1 MILLIDIGNTNTVYS
16 LHDGN
21 NYLMNK
27 RIAPDEN
34 IQCIINDLIDYNIN
48 HIAIA
53 SVVPKMTDIYI
64 KILNENF
71 NIQPFLV
78 SYKNSN
84 IELKVESKQEVG
96 ADRICN
102 VKAAIK
108 KTKKNCIV
116 IDFGTATTYDVINNQ
131 QEFIGGAIAPGI
143 KVSGLYLIKKAA
155 LLKNTLLEF
164 PKKYIGKNTETNI
177 QSGIM
182 NSAIHG
188 IEGMILNIKKELNG
202 IDDDEV
208 DIILTGGFSKLI
220 SPKLSFNHHLE
231 TNLTI
236 EGIRLIYEENLN
248 G

>member
-16 LHDGN
+16 LYDGS
-21 NYLMNK
+21 NYIMNK
-27 RIAPDEN
+27 RISPEQN
-34 IQCIINDLIDYNIN
+34 LQYIIDDLINYNIT

-53 SVVPKMTDIYI
+53 SVVPKMTDVYL
-64 KILNENF
+64 KLFQKKLNLKAF
-71 NIQPFLV
+71 IV
-78 SYKNSN
+78 SYKNAN
-84 IELKVESKQEVG
+84 IKLMVESKKEVG

-116 IDFGTATTYDVINNQ
+116 VDFGTATTYDVINNKQ
-131 QEFIGGAIAPGI
+131 QFIGGAIAPGI
-143 KVSGLYLIKKAA
+143 QVSGLYLIEKAA
-155 LLKNTLLEF
+155 LLKETLLKF

-182 NSAIHG
+182 YSAIHG
-188 IEGMILNIKKELNG
+188 IEGMILNIKKELNN
-202 IDDDEV
+202 DS

-220 SPKLSFNHHLE
+220 SPNLSFEHNLVP
-231 TNLTI
+231 NLTI
-236 EGIRLIYEENLN
+236 DGIRLIHEENLN

>member
-1 MILLIDIGNTNTVYS
+1 MMLLIDIGNTNTVYS
-16 LHDGN
+16 LYDGN
-21 NYLMNK
+21 EYVMNK
-27 RIAPDEN
+27 RIAPDKN
-34 IQCIINDLIDYNIN
+34 IQCIINDSADYNIK

-53 SVVPKMTDIYI
+53 SVVPKITEKYI
-64 KILNENF
+64 NLLNKKF

-84 IELKVESKQEVG
+84 IKLKVESKKEVG
-96 ADRICN
+96 PDRICN

-116 IDFGTATTYDVINNQ
+116 IDFGTATTYDVINNDQ
-131 QEFIGGAIAPGI
+131 QFIGGAIAPGI

-155 LLKNTLLEF
+155 LLKDTLLEF
-164 PKKYIGKNTETNI
+164 PKKYIGKNTQTNI

-202 IDDDEV
+202 EV

-220 SPKLSFNHHLE
+220 SPKLSFNHNLE

-236 EGIRLIYEENLN
+236 DGIRLIYEENLN
-248 G
+248 E